1 LPEFVV
7 QRVRT
12 RSRAALVAVALLA
25 TAVPAF
31 AAASLV
37 PTHAGLLRQ
46 SMGARE
52 AGFTY
57 LQNDGDVHD
66 YVRKGLLVTLRGN
79 DDYYIDSDVRFTAAR
94 PEVKAFVER
103 LGKQYRAAC
112 DEKLVVTSLVR
123 PRDRQPW
130 NSDPLSVHPTG
141 MAVDLR
147 ISSSSACR
155 RWLEKT
161 LLDLE
166 GDGLIEAA
174 RERVV
179 PHYHVVVFP
188 AYAERLE
195 RNGVDLP
202 ASNGVVLAGLPPLIK
217 AGGALPAPAMPIAA
231 AAPATQHAT
240 PAAAQRA
247 TPAAA
252 RSTARRPA
260 TSSTKHTA
268 TRHSSTTA
276 RRTTSSAKHTSTRR
290 SSSTARHASARR
302 YKVRNGDNLW
312 SIARQHG
319 VSVQAIRKAN
329 KVASARLR
337 PGQVLAIP
345 AR

>member
-1 LPEFVV
+1 MPEFVY

-12 RSRAALVAVALLA
+12 ALFAVVLLL
-25 TAVPAF
+25 TTVPAF
-31 AAASLV
+31 AGAASLT

-46 SMGARE
+46 SFGARD
-52 AGFTY
+52 AGLTY
-57 LQNDGDVHD
+57 LQNAGDVYD

-79 DDYYIDSDVRFTAAR
+79 DDYYIHPDVRFTAAR

-103 LGKQYRAAC
+103 LAKQYRGAC
-112 DEKLVVTSLVR
+112 DERLVVTSLVR

-174 RERVV
+174 RERVI

-188 AYAERLE
+188 AYAEHLE
-195 RNGVDLP
+195 RNGIGLP
-202 ASNGVVLAGLPPLIK
+202 ASNGVVLAGLPQLVTT
-217 AGGALPAPAMPIAA
+217 GAELPAPAMPIAA
-231 AAPATQHAT
+231 AAAATQ
-240 PAAAQRA
+240 RV

-252 RSTARRPA
+252 RSTVRRPTA
-260 TSSTKHTA
+260 TSAKQTT
-268 TRHSSTTA
+268 TRHSSTSA
-276 RRTTSSAKHTSTRR
+276 RHSTSARR
-290 SSSTARHASARR
+290 SSTSARHASVRR
-302 YKVRNGDNLW
+302 YKVRRGDNLW
-312 SIARQHG
+312 SIAKKHG
-319 VSVQAIRKAN
+319 ISVQAIRKAN
-329 KVASARLR
+329 KVASTRLR
-337 PGQVLAIP
+337 PGLVLAIP

>member
-1 LPEFVV
+1 MPEFVH
-7 QRVRT
+7 QRART
-12 RSRAALVAVALLA
+12 AFFAVAFLA
-25 TAVPAF
+25 TSVPAF
-31 AAASLV
+31 AAASLT

-188 AYAERLE
+188 AYAEQLE
-195 RNGVDLP
+195 RKGVDLP
-202 ASNGVVLAGLPPLIK
+202 ASNAIVLAGLPPLVT
-217 AGGALPAPAMPIAA
+217 GHSALPAPAMPIAA
-231 AAPATQHAT
+231 AVSATQHAT
-240 PAAAQRA
+240 PAAATQRA

-252 RSTARRPA
+252 RSTARRPT

-276 RRTTSSAKHTSTRR
+276 RHATTRHSST
-290 SSSTARHASARR
+290 STARHAAVRR

-312 SIARQHG
+312 SIAKKHG

-337 PGQVLAIP
+337 PGLVLAIP

>member
-1 LPEFVV
+1 LLEFVY

-12 RSRAALVAVALLA
+12 AAVAVVLLL
-25 TAVPAF
+25 TTVPAF
-31 AAASLV
+31 AAVASLT

-46 SMGARE
+46 SFGARD

-57 LQNDGDVHD
+57 LQNAGDVHD
-66 YVRKGLLVTLRGN
+66 YVRRGLLVTLRGN
-79 DDYYIDSDVRFTAAR
+79 DDYYIHPDVRFTAAR

-103 LGKQYRAAC
+103 LAKQYRGAC

-147 ISSSSACR
+147 ISTSSACR

-174 RERVV
+174 RERVI

-188 AYAERLE
+188 AYAEHLE
-195 RNGVDLP
+195 RHGIDLP
-202 ASNGVVLAGLPPLIK
+202 ASNGVVLAGLPRLVT
-217 AGGALPAPAMPIAA
+217 AGGELPAPAMPIAA
-231 AAPATQHAT
+231 AAPATR
-240 PAAAQRA
+240 RA
-247 TPAAA
+247 TPVTAH
-252 RSTARRPA
+252 STARRTNTTTA
-260 TSSTKHTA
+260 KHA
-268 TRHSSTTA
+268 STRHSSTSA
-276 RRTTSSAKHTSTRR
+276 RHGSTSARR
-290 SSSTARHASARR
+290 SSTTGRHASVRR
-302 YKVRNGDNLW
+302 YKVRRGDNLW
-312 SIARQHG
+312 SIAKKHG
-319 VSVQAIRKAN
+319 ISVQAIRKAN
-329 KVASARLR
+329 RVASARLR
-337 PGQVLAIP
+337 PGLVLAIP

>member
-1 LPEFVV
+1 MPEFVF
-7 QRVRT
+7 QRVR
-12 RSRAALVAVALLA
+12 AALSAVVLLLV
-25 TAVPAF
+25 TVPAF
-31 AAASLV
+31 AGAASLT

-46 SMGARE
+46 SFGARE
-52 AGFTY
+52 AGLTY
-57 LQNDGDVHD
+57 LQNAGDVYD

-79 DDYYIDSDVRFTAAR
+79 DDYYIHPDVRFTAAR

-103 LGKQYRAAC
+103 LARQYRGAC

-147 ISSSSACR
+147 ISGSSACR

-188 AYAERLE
+188 AYAEHLE
-195 RNGVDLP
+195 RSGIDLP
-202 ASNGVVLAGLPPLIK
+202 ASNGVVLASLPRLVT
-217 AGGALPAPAMPIAA
+217 ASSDLPAPAMPIAA
-231 AAPATQHAT
+231 APPATH
-240 PAAAQRA
+240 RA
-247 TPAAA
+247 TPATA
-252 RSTARRPA
+252 RSTARRPTT
-260 TSSTKHTA
+260 TSAKHTA
-268 TRHSSTTA
+268 TRRSSTSA
-276 RRTTSSAKHTSTRR
+276 RRGSTS
-290 SSSTARHASARR
+290 ARHASVRR
-302 YKVRNGDNLW
+302 YKVRRGDNLW
-312 SIARQHG
+312 SIAKKHG
-319 VSVQAIRKAN
+319 ISVQAIRKAN

-337 PGQVLAIP
+337 PGLVLAIP